1 MKTIIFLLSICFIQI
16 IVGAPTTKKGSTSK
30 TNEEI
35 TQEVNAIR
43 QDAHA
48 REKEANTQHL
58 HRDAWQ
64 RHYDKSTSCFGCCL
78 AGLCV
83 RLNNSAGNRNKKAQN
98 RLERKAKALE
108 ETKTKR
114 S

>member
-1 MKTIIFLLSICFIQI
+1 MKKFIFLLLICLIQI
-16 IVGAPTTKKGSTSK
+16 IAGAPATKKGSTSK
-30 TNEEI
+30 SNEEI
-35 TQEVNAIR
+35 TQEVNALR
-43 QDAHA
+43 QDAYTH
-48 REKEANTQHL
+48 EKEANSQYL

-64 RHYDKSTSCFGCCL
+64 KHYNKSTSCFGCCL

-83 RLNNSAGNRNKKAQN
+83 KLNNSAGNRSKKAQI

-108 ETKTKR
+108 ETKTSR